1 MKSGNFYLWELFFSE
16 ADMKQH
22 GALILVSFMI
32 IFICVR
38 NDNRI
43 RLHSGLTKGVTS
55 NNLLII
61 QYEKHGKKSIFS
73 KCHVCEPTFQD
84 SVWLHV
90 KSS

>member
-38 NDNRI
+38 NDYRI
-43 RLHSGLTKGVTS
+43 TLYRLHSGLTKGVTS

-61 QYEKHGKKSIFS
+61 QYEKNGKKSIQMS
-73 KCHVCEPTFQD
+73 RV
-84 SVWLHV
+84 
-90 KSS
+90 

>member
-38 NDNRI
+38 NDNRM
-43 RLHSGLTKGVTS
+43 RLQTAQWANKG
-55 NNLLII
+55 
-61 QYEKHGKKSIFS
+61 
-73 KCHVCEPTFQD
+73 CHI
-84 SVWLHV
+84 
-90 KSS
+90 